1 LALRPGANKLGLG
14 WWCWACRA
22 NQHMQIISLYCPC
35 KANGPTTTYQQHVRA
50 YQSRIIMIGL
60 KTAILWDLIVEIKVG
75 SKKEMA
81 SSYSLT

>member
-1 LALRPGANKLGLG
+1 
-14 WWCWACRA
+14 
-22 NQHMQIISLYCPC
+22 
-35 KANGPTTTYQQHVRA
+35 
-50 YQSRIIMIGL
+50 MIGL